1 MCHSLAGSARG
12 QTLSHRW
19 DTAPGSWGW
28 EETPV
33 LELCLVLGGKLRQGV
48 PGPIAAWTSRSS
60 RPQRRV
66 LMLKAKR
73 DPQGEDKHEDKDKE
87 WPFEAPNP
95 VAPALPMLAL
105 AELCGQDTGVTE
117 AGVAAPWLPPSFP
130 R

>member
-1 MCHSLAGSARG
+1 M
-12 QTLSHRW
+12 
-19 DTAPGSWGW
+19 
-28 EETPV
+28 

-73 DPQGEDKHEDKDKE
+73 EPQGEDKHEDKDKDKDQD

-117 AGVAAPWLPPSFP
+117 AGVPAPWLPPSFP